1 MAVGDIPVALAWAHP
16 LVAEWFIGRFG
27 TPTEPQEQ
35 GWPEILAGR
44 TTLISAPTGSGKTLA
59 AFLIC
64 IDRLVRKALD
74 GSLRDC
80 TEVLYVSP
88 LKALG
93 NDIQKN
99 LEGPLGEILALA
111 AARGFLMPEIRTA
124 VRTGDTLMKERREML
139 KRPPHILVTTPESLY
154 ILLTAN
160 SSRTILSHVETVIVD
175 EIHAVADDKRG
186 SHLALSLER
195 LDLLANRP
203 TRIGLSATQKPI
215 EEVAHFLTGAGR
227 PAPAVVNIGHRRK
240 LDLAVEVPPSELG
253 PIATNEMWGEIYDRI
268 AELALQHR
276 STLVFVNTRRLAER
290 VALHL
295 GERIGEDLVAAHHG
309 SLARKLRLNAE
320 RRLKNSEIRLL
331 VATASLEL
339 GIDIGTVDLVCQI
352 NSPRSIAVTL
362 QRVGR
367 AGHWRG
373 AVPKGR
379 LFATTRDD
387 LLECAAA
394 VRAIR
399 QGDLDRLQIPPSPL
413 DILAQQIVAMCA
425 CEDWDENALFEC
437 VRRAYPYRDLKR
449 EDYDRILEMLS
460 QGIAAKRGRYGA
472 YLFRDMVN
480 RRLRARRG
488 ARLAAITS
496 GGAIPET
503 ALFTVLAQPE
513 EIVVGT
519 VDEDFAVE
527 SNAGDIML
535 LGNTSWRI
543 RRVESN
549 SGRLVVEDAH
559 GAPPTI
565 PFWRGEAPAR
575 TDELSL
581 HVAELRQRVSDLT
594 PNTAPLPV
602 AANPE
607 LLASLAIEPN
617 FSSALGGRDARV
629 EQPLGAAFNRP
640 SKLSEPASASGTP
653 PVQPRIRLRG
663 LESSPEVQNAVIW
676 LKDEC
681 GLDDAGAEQVVE
693 YIVTGRAV
701 LGEVPTTQTII
712 AERFFDEGGG
722 MQLIIHAPFGGRVNK
737 AWGLALRKR
746 FCRSFNFE
754 LQAAATDNGLNIA
767 LAEQHSFPLSDV
779 FHYLQTETVQEI
791 LEQAALASPI
801 FATRWRW
808 DANRSLA
815 LLRFM
820 GGKKVPPQ
828 IQRIRSDDLLASVF
842 PDVAACQ
849 ENIVGD
855 IQIPDHPLVQEV
867 MKDVLTEA
875 MDIDGLRRV
884 LEGIR
889 SGAIRCLAVD
899 TPVPSQFS
907 HEILNANPYAFL
919 DDAPLEERRARAV
932 QMRRMLPEAVLN
944 EVGRLDQQAIA
955 RVREEARPD
964 VRDADELH
972 DTLQTLVALP
982 EEIADE
988 DWQQAITSWSPL
1000 VAELME
1006 GWRALRA
1013 NATVQQPFISGSIS
1027 VEQPVRAASSGP
1039 SFDQPAL
1046 AGGGLK
1052 PEENNNEGAGR
1063 EPEGSLHPNNGAS
1076 ERDYFVASE
1085 RAKDFAL
1092 IFPEAQFEVKP
1103 PELPSHTAS
1112 RDDAVLAMVTGWMM
1126 HVGPITA
1133 NALAHWLGLTVSD
1146 VEKALLRLE
1155 ASGSILRGN
1164 FTGQQAKPPAQ
1175 AKGAGMGHP
1184 ASLAENQTA
1193 PVDGSSNGLQQ
1204 VEWCE
1209 RRLLARIHHLTVAT
1223 LRKQVEPVTAAQFM
1237 RWLLRWQHLAP
1248 QSQLS
1253 GERGLLEA
1261 VRQLQGFEIPANA
1274 WEKQVLAA
1282 RINNYDPAALD
1293 QLCLTGAV
1301 GWGRLSPHP
1310 ATLEDS
1316 HEGRRRVVPTSVAPI
1331 TFFVREDSDW
1341 MQPRAEDEA
1350 GFERV
1355 LSESARAVLEFLRR
1369 RGASF
1374 FADIVRGTGKL
1385 KAEIET
1391 ALWEM
1396 VAAGMVT
1403 ADGFDNLRSLINPK
1417 RRLGQGSGRSARP
1430 RHTPGRWS
1438 LLYPAEDSDRSKV
1451 AEATCWML
1459 LRRYGVV
1466 FREMLA
1472 RESNMPKWRELL
1484 IAFRRLEDRGE
1495 VRGGRFVSGFLGEQF
1510 ALPEAVESLRA
1521 MRNLAVSGE
1530 TVTISAADPLNLV
1543 GIIVPGERVPAIS
1556 GKYVSFRDGIAVEAR
1571 EPLYPNPAKEAWME
1585 HPPEPAAQ

>member
-1 MAVGDIPVALAWAHP
+1 MAVGEIPVALAWAHP

-74 GSLRDC
+74 GSLRDS

-111 AARGFLMPEIRTA
+111 AERGLLMPEIRTA
-124 VRTGDTLMKERREML
+124 VRSGDTLMKERREML

-160 SSRTILSHVETVIVD
+160 SSRTILSHIETVIVD

-295 GERIGEDLVAAHHG
+295 GERIGEDQVAAHHG

-320 RRLKNSEIRLL
+320 RRLKNGEIRLL

-399 QGDLDRLQIPPSPL
+399 QGDLDRLQIPPAPL

-425 CEDWDENALFEC
+425 CEDWDEDALFEC

-449 EDYDRILEMLS
+449 EQYERILEMLS

-503 ALFTVLAQPE
+503 ALYTVLAQPE

-602 AANPE
+602 PANPE
-607 LLASLAIEPN
+607 LLASMAVEAN
-617 FSSALGGRDARV
+617 FSTAPSDRDVRV
-629 EQPLGAAFNRP
+629 ERSSKTGSKSGNVRVERPFRAASSTT
-640 SKLSEPASASGTP
+640 SKVSEPASAGGDL

-663 LESSPEVQNAVIW
+663 LESSPEVQNAVAW

-855 IQIPDHPLVQEV
+855 IQIPDHPLVEEV

-964 VRDADELH
+964 VRDSDELH

-988 DWQQAITSWSPL
+988 DWQEAIASWSPL

-1006 GWRALRA
+1006 GWRVVRA
-1013 NATVQQPFISGSIS
+1013 KVSVQQPLISGSIS
-1027 VEQPVRAASSGP
+1027 VEQRLRAASGGP
-1039 SFDQPAL
+1039 SFEQPAL

-1052 PEENNNEGAGR
+1052 PVENNNESGGR
-1063 EPEGSLHPNNGAS
+1063 EPEGSLYPNNRAT
-1076 ERDYFVASE
+1076 ERNYCVASE

-1092 IFPEAQFEVKP
+1092 IFPEAEFEVAP
-1103 PELPSHTAS
+1103 PDLPSNTAS
-1112 RDDAVLAMVTGWMM
+1112 RDDAVLALVTGWIM
-1126 HVGPITA
+1126 HTGPITA
-1133 NALAHWLGLTVSD
+1133 NALAYWLGLTMSD

-1155 ASGSILRGN
+1155 AAGSILRGD
-1164 FTGQQAKPPAQ
+1164 FTGLNSHPVAK
-1175 AKGAGMGHP
+1175 
-1184 ASLAENQTA
+1184 
-1193 PVDGSSNGLQQ
+1193 DGRRGWGTHHDIDHTESQS

-1223 LRKQVEPVTAAQFM
+1223 LRKQVEPVTPAQFM

-1274 WEKQVLAA
+1274 WEKQVLAS

-1331 TFFVREDSDW
+1331 TFFVREESDW

-1391 ALWEM
+1391 ALWEL

-1438 LLYPAEDSDRSKV
+1438 LLYPAEGSDRSKV

-1472 RESNMPKWRELL
+1472 RESNLPKWRELL

-1521 MRNLAVSGE
+1521 MRNLAVSGRNHNR
-1530 TVTISAADPLNLV
+1530 LC
-1543 GIIVPGERVPAIS
+1543 G
-1556 GKYVSFRDGIAVEAR
+1556 
-1571 EPLYPNPAKEAWME
+1571 
-1585 HPPEPAAQ
+1585 